1 MESCLNTKSL
11 KIRRVFV
18 WILAVFFLCFFT
30 GVAIVWYADYP
41 ETGDL
46 LLPSL
51 VLIFGIGT
59 FCFFAFANIIDSR
72 KYAADQKGITISY
85 ICGYKKFY
93 PWHVFPKIV
102 VCDYDHAGKYPENCK
117 LIIRLGPHG
126 EFRGPL
132 SRNKRYNISGI
143 DSWRG
148 YFYTTFQNSQKILCL
163 SFSPERLDEIQKM
176 SKLQVVYA
184 FTKYGKK
191 LYDERMQDGKWDK

>member
-11 KIRRVFV
+11 KIRRVLV

-59 FCFFAFANIIDSR
+59 FCFFAFGNIIDSR

-102 VCDYDHAGKYPENCK
+102 VCDYDHAGKYPEN
-117 LIIRLGPHG
+117 
-126 EFRGPL
+126 
-132 SRNKRYNISGI
+132 I

-148 YFYTTFQNSQKILCL
+148 YFYTTFRNSQKILCL